1 MQLKHIKLAG
11 FKSFVDP
18 TKISFPTNLV
28 GVVGPNGCGKS
39 NVIDAVRWVLGELSA
54 KNLRGE
60 SMVDVIFNGSENRKA
75 SGQCSIE
82 LLFDNSSG
90 KIGGEYAAFN
100 EISIKRVMNR
110 DAQSTYF
117 INSTK
122 CRRKDVQDIF
132 LGTGLGPSSYAI
144 IEQGMVSRLVS
155 AKPEELRTHIEE
167 AAGVSKYRERRRETE
182 SRIKKTKENLSRV
195 KDIKDEIERL
205 IRRLENQANAAE
217 KYNSLKKEESEN
229 QINTAILFS
238 LEAKKNRDQLQ
249 KSLDG
254 LNRDL
259 KIKQAESDTKQSQID
274 EFRTQNES
282 VVDSYETAQK
292 NFYTI
297 GAEIAKH
304 EANLQNI
311 SKSEASNL
319 AALER
324 AKESYEKAVEKESTF
339 KDLSPKQQELKLN
352 ISIIKALD
360 AVKNTD
366 AIVEKIKP
374 LEDSIESKQSDL
386 DSREEA
392 INSVKEKQKTANL
405 KLDELKASSFSIG
418 GNIARLEG
426 SIFNLEKVE
435 SQANRDLVSVKESY
449 KKAKEKESST
459 DNLSPKE
466 KAIHLIDSISD
477 LLTNLGSSANVIND
491 KVKELKELLMSILK
505 IASDQSKSYTEEF
518 LKRQH
523 EVEALI
529 QKTSEEKVSAKQ
541 SLVTL
546 TSQQESL
553 NESLITSSSALAT
566 LDAEVRELDGGKL
579 FVANEMRSLEKDV
592 SNLRLDLRTYE
603 INLQNASQVLDKAG
617 INISELDQNKYQGMD
632 LEGLEVSLD
641 DIQKNINDLGSI
653 NLASPD
659 EYLDRQ
665 NELFETIKNSK
676 DKKLEI
682 QNIMSDLVNKS
693 SNAES
698 ILLEIRQKQS
708 RFNESMRELENKKS
722 IAELDLKSISEK
734 VTNVRLDL
742 KTYEIN
748 LENANA
754 KIKDAGLKIEDI
766 DYSKYDGMQIKELQD
781 RLADIQAKIIRLGAI
796 NLAAPEEIA
805 QESKR
810 KEELDIQYNDLTEA
824 LDKLSGAI
832 KTIDTETKTRFQ
844 DSFDAIN
851 ARMKEV
857 FAKLFGGGY
866 AELALTEGDALNAGV
881 IIMARPPG
889 KKNSSISQLSG
900 GEKALTALALVFGIF
915 ELNPAPFCILD
926 EVDAPLDDLNT
937 MRFINMVEEMSKT
950 VQFIF
955 ITHNKVSMEKSDH
968 LMGVTMQEAG
978 VSRMVSVDVN
988 QALEFAEA

>member
-54 KNLRGE
+54 KNLRGD

-90 KIGGEYAAFN
+90 KIGGEYSAFN
-100 EISIKRVMNR
+100 EISIKRLMNR
-110 DAQSTYF
+110 DAQSTYY

-217 KYNSLKKEESEN
+217 KYNALKKEESEN

-238 LEAKKNRDQLQ
+238 LEAKNNRDQLQ
-249 KSLDG
+249 KNLDG

-274 EFRTQNES
+274 EYRTQNES
-282 VVDSYETAQK
+282 VVDSYELAQK

-297 GAEIAKH
+297 GAEIAKF
-304 EANLQNI
+304 EADLQNI
-311 SKSEASNL
+311 SKTEASNL
-319 AALER
+319 SSLQR
-324 AKESYEKAVEKESTF
+324 AKDSYKKALEKESSF

-352 ISIIKALD
+352 IAIIKALD
-360 AVKNTD
+360 SVKNKD
-366 AIVEKIKP
+366 RIIEKIKP
-374 LEDSIESKQSDL
+374 LETDIEAKQLDL
-386 DSREEA
+386 DSREETIKVA
-392 INSVKEKQKTANL
+392 KDKQRIANEKVN
-405 KLDELKASSFSIG
+405 ELKAASFSIG

-426 SIFNLEKVE
+426 SIHNLDKVE
-435 SQANRDLVSVKESY
+435 IQANKDLVSAKDSY
-449 KKAKEKESST
+449 EKALEKESNT
-459 DNLSPKE
+459 ENLSPKE
-466 KAIHLIDSISD
+466 KTIHLIDSISE
-477 LLTNLGSSANVIND
+477 LLTNLGSSATVINE

-518 LKRQH
+518 LKRQKEIEELLKRNSDEKMSAEKNLRELH
-523 EVEALI
+523 AQQTKLI
-529 QKTSEEKVSAKQ
+529 DDLASH
-541 SLVTL
+541 
-546 TSQQESL
+546 
-553 NESLITSSSALAT
+553 NAT
-566 LDAEVRELDGGKL
+566 LSELDTEVRDLDGGKL
-579 FVANEMRSLEKDV
+579 FVANELRAVEKEVND
-592 SNLRLDLRTYE
+592 LRLDLRTYE
-603 INLQNASQVLDKAG
+603 INLQNASQILDKAEV
-617 INISELDQNKYQGMD
+617 NISNLKPEEYQGMD
-632 LEGLEVSLD
+632 LESLEVSLD
-641 DIQKNINDLGSI
+641 EVQKNINSLGSI

-659 EYLDRQ
+659 EYLERQ
-665 NELFETIKNSK
+665 NELSETIKSNQ
-676 DKKLEI
+676 DRKLEI
-682 QNIMSDLVNKS
+682 QNSMSELVNKS
-693 SNAES
+693 SEAES
-698 ILLEIRQKQS
+698 VLLDIRQKQS
-708 RFNESMRELENKKS
+708 KFNESMRDLENKKS
-722 IAELDLKSISEK
+722 LAELDLKSISEK

-748 LENANA
+748 LENANT
-754 KIKDAGLKIEDI
+754 KIKEAGLKIEEI
-766 DYSKYDGMQIKELQD
+766 DYSKYEGLNTKDLQD
-781 RLADIQAKIIRLGAI
+781 RLAEIQAKIIRLGAI

-810 KEELDIQYNDLTEA
+810 KEELDIQYEDLTQA

-832 KTIDTETKTRFQ
+832 KTIDAETKTRFQ

-857 FAKLFGGGY
+857 FTKLFGGGY

-881 IIMARPPG
+881 VIMARPPG

-978 VSRMVSVDVN
+978 VSRMVTVDVN

>member
-54 KNLRGE
+54 KNLRGD

-90 KIGGEYAAFN
+90 KIGGEYSAFN
-100 EISIKRVMNR
+100 EISIKRLMNR
-110 DAQSTYF
+110 DAQSTYY

-217 KYNSLKKEESEN
+217 KYNALKKEESEN

-238 LEAKKNRDQLQ
+238 LEAKNNRDQLQ
-249 KSLDG
+249 KNLDG

-274 EFRTQNES
+274 EYRTQNES
-282 VVDSYETAQK
+282 VVDSYELAQK

-297 GAEIAKH
+297 GAEIAKF
-304 EANLQNI
+304 EADLQNI

-319 AALER
+319 SSLQR
-324 AKESYEKAVEKESTF
+324 AKDSYKKALEKESSF

-352 ISIIKALD
+352 IAIIKALD
-360 AVKNTD
+360 SVKNKER
-366 AIVEKIKP
+366 IIEKIKP
-374 LEDSIESKQSDL
+374 LETDIEAKQLDL
-386 DSREEA
+386 DSREETIKVA
-392 INSVKEKQKTANL
+392 KDKQRIANEKVN
-405 KLDELKASSFSIG
+405 ELKAASFSIG

-426 SIFNLEKVE
+426 SIHNLDKVE
-435 SQANRDLVSVKESY
+435 IQANKDLVSAKDSY
-449 KKAKEKESST
+449 EKALEKESNT
-459 DNLSPKE
+459 ENLSPKE
-466 KAIHLIDSISD
+466 KTIHLIDSISE
-477 LLTNLGSSANVIND
+477 LLTNLGSSATVINE

-518 LKRQH
+518 LKRQKEIEELLKRNSDEKISAEKNLRELH
-523 EVEALI
+523 AQQTKLI
-529 QKTSEEKVSAKQ
+529 DDLASH
-541 SLVTL
+541 
-546 TSQQESL
+546 
-553 NESLITSSSALAT
+553 NAT
-566 LDAEVRELDGGKL
+566 LSELDSEVRELDGGKL
-579 FVANEMRSLEKDV
+579 FVANELRTVEKEVND
-592 SNLRLDLRTYE
+592 LRLDLRTYE
-603 INLQNASQVLDKAG
+603 INLQNASQILDKAEV
-617 INISELDQNKYQGMD
+617 NISNLKPEDYQGMD
-632 LEGLEVSLD
+632 LESLEVSLD
-641 DIQKNINDLGSI
+641 EVQKNINSLGSI

-659 EYLDRQ
+659 EYLERQ
-665 NELFETIKNSK
+665 NELSETIKSNQ
-676 DKKLEI
+676 DRKLKI
-682 QNIMSDLVNKS
+682 QNSMSELVNKS
-693 SNAES
+693 SEAES
-698 ILLEIRQKQS
+698 VLLDIRQKQS
-708 RFNESMRELENKKS
+708 KFNESMRDLENKKS
-722 IAELDLKSISEK
+722 LAELDLKSISEK

-748 LENANA
+748 LENANT
-754 KIKDAGLKIEDI
+754 KIKEAGLKIEEI
-766 DYSKYDGMQIKELQD
+766 DYSKYEGLNTKDLQD
-781 RLADIQAKIIRLGAI
+781 RLAEIQAKIIRLGAI

-810 KEELDIQYNDLTEA
+810 KEELDIQYEDLTQA

-832 KTIDTETKTRFQ
+832 KTIDAETKTRFQ

-857 FAKLFGGGY
+857 FTKLFGGGY

-881 IIMARPPG
+881 VIMARPPG

-978 VSRMVSVDVN
+978 VSRMVTVDVN

>member
-82 LLFDNSSG
+82 LLFDNSLG
-90 KIGGEYAAFN
+90 KIGGEYVAFN

-110 DAQSTYF
+110 DAKSDYF

-144 IEQGMVSRLVS
+144 IEQGMVSKLVS

-205 IRRLENQANAAE
+205 IRRLENQAKAAE
-217 KYNSLKKEESEN
+217 KYNALKNEESQN
-229 QINTAILFS
+229 QIDTAVLFS
-238 LEAKKNRDQLQ
+238 IEAQKNRDKLQ
-249 KSLDG
+249 KNLDG

-282 VVDSYETAQK
+282 VVDAYENAQK

-304 EANLQNI
+304 EADLQNL
-311 SKSEASNL
+311 SKSEASNID
-319 AALER
+319 ALER
-324 AKESYEKAVEKESTF
+324 AKESYAKALENESTF
-339 KDLSPKQQELKLN
+339 KDLSPKEQELKLN
-352 ISIIKALD
+352 ISIIKALEALD
-360 AVKNTD
+360 QKDSINQL
-366 AIVEKIKP
+366 IKP
-374 LEDSIESKQSDL
+374 LEDQIHNKQVDL
-386 DSREEA
+386 DSKQDA
-392 INSVKEKQKTANL
+392 INSIKDKQISINEKVKELQSLSYKKGS
-405 KLDELKASSFSIG
+405 D
-418 GNIARLEG
+418 IARLEG
-426 SIFNLEKVE
+426 SLNNLIKIESQSKIDLEKAKSNYNQALENE
-435 SQANRDLVSVKESY
+435 SNNDQ
-449 KKAKEKESST
+449 
-459 DNLSPKE
+459 LSPKE
-466 KAIHLIDSISD
+466 KAARLLDSIID
-477 LLTNLGSSANVIND
+477 LLKSFGSNAEAVNR
-491 KVKELKELLMSILK
+491 KVLELKELLTSILQ
-505 IASDQSKSYTEEF
+505 IASEQSKSLTKEYLERQEEITRL
-518 LKRQH
+518 LK
-523 EVEALI
+523 
-529 QKTSEEKVSAKQ
+529 KTDENK
-541 SLVTL
+541 
-546 TSQQESL
+546 QESL
-553 NESLITSSSALAT
+553 RNLEQARAEKKSTDEE
-566 LDAEVRELDGGKL
+566 LDNLSKILEKVDDSVRELDGNKS
-579 FVANEMRSLEKDV
+579 FTSNELRSLEKEA
-592 SNLRLDLRTYE
+592 NTLRLDLRTYE
-603 INLQNASQVLDKAG
+603 INLENASVVLKKAD
-617 INISELDQNKYQGMD
+617 INISELNSSDYKGMD
-632 LEGLEVSLD
+632 LAGLEKSLD
-641 DIQKNINDLGSI
+641 EIQKNIADIGSI
-653 NLASPD
+653 NLASPE
-659 EYLDRQ
+659 EYLERQ
-665 NELFETIKNSK
+665 NDLSNLIQEGESR
-676 DKKLEI
+676 KLEL
-682 QNIMSDLVNKS
+682 QKVMSELVEKS
-693 SNAES
+693 SNSEA
-698 ILLEIRQKQS
+698 ILIDIRQKQS
-708 RFNESMRELENKKS
+708 KFNESLRDLENKKS
-722 IAELDLKSISEK
+722 IVELDLKSINEK

-748 LENANA
+748 LENANQ
-754 KIKDAGLKIEDI
+754 KIKESGISIESI
-766 DYSKYDGMQIKELQD
+766 DLSKYEDMDVNQLQD

-805 QESKR
+805 EESKR
-810 KEELDIQYNDLTEA
+810 KEELDVQYDDLTEA
-824 LDKLSGAI
+824 MEKLAGAI
-832 KTIDTETKTRFQ
+832 KTIDQETKTRFK

-851 ARMKEV
+851 LRMKEV
-857 FAKLFGGGY
+857 FSKLFGGGF
-866 AELALTEGDALNAGV
+866 AELALTEDDALNAGV
-881 IIMARPPG
+881 VIMARPPG

-900 GEKALTALALVFGIF
+900 GEKALTALALVFAIF

-955 ITHNKVSMEKSDH
+955 ITHNKVSMEKSDY

-978 VSRMVSVDVN
+978 VSRMVTVDVN